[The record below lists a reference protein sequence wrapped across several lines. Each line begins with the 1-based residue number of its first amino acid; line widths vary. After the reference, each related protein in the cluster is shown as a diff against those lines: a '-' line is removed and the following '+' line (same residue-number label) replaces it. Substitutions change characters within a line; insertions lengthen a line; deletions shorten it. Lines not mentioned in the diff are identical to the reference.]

1 MYRIVNAN
9 GPDLA
14 PGYKVGWNQY
24 IIAPVFMLFVLIGGF
39 FIMNLF
45 VLVVISAFN
54 RETTKLGWDFLL
66 SDVQKKWMKTKILV
80 SAVKPKIAFLKMK
93 DWHKCRKLV
102 YDIVMSQPF
111 EAMITIA
118 ILASTF
124 LMTIT
129 WANMSEIDTWRTEML
144 QRAFSLFFMVEI
156 VLKLIAFKLRFFK
169 DKWNIFDFVIV
180 VFPFI
185 FGILIRMYDFGALN
199 KTMNQAVRSMR
210 IGRLFKLFRV
220 MKRLQ
225 VI

>member
-1 MYRIVNAN
+1 
-9 GPDLA
+9 
-14 PGYKVGWNQY
+14 
-24 IIAPVFMLFVLIGGF
+24 
-39 FIMNLF
+39 
-45 VLVVISAFN
+45 
-54 RETTKLGWDFLL
+54 
-66 SDVQKKWMKTKILV
+66 
-80 SAVKPKIAFLKMK
+80 
-93 DWHKCRKLV
+93 
-102 YDIVMSQPF
+102 
-111 EAMITIA
+111 
-118 ILASTF
+118 
-124 LMTIT
+124 
-129 WANMSEIDTWRTEML
+129 
-144 QRAFSLFFMVEI
+144 MVEI